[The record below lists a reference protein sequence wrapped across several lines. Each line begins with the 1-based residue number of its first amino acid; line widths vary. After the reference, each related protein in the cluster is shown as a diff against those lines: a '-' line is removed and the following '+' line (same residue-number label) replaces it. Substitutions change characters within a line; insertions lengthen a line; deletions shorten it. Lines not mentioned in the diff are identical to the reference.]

1 LLILEEQDKPREPKD
16 VDRFICAELPDI
28 DANPQLFAL
37 IKSRMFH
44 GPCGPA
50 HPTASCMSN
59 NNGVKKCDAKY
70 PKPFIQETTISE
82 TTHQAIYRRRAPDQ
96 GGKTV
101 TIRVKRGREYYEVI
115 MDNRWIVPYNPILC
129 IKYQAHINLE
139 VVCSVRSV
147 KYLYKYLT
155 KGNDRVM
162 VTLPNGEEAFDEIE
176 TFANAR
182 YVSASEA
189 VWRLLEFPILNKY
202 PAVDK
207 LPLHLQDEQEILF
220 DPQNAE
226 AALARGIPQTKLTA
240 FFQLNQESDEAK
252 DMLYSDIYRH
262 YIWSNNKW
270 VKRQRNTKRSND
282 SEGHSEKIG
291 RIPVINLN
299 PKQSELFFLRT
310 LLYHVPGPKSFE
322 DIKTVD
328 GVLHETNQ
336 AACIAMGL
344 YEDDQELDKALEEAA
359 TIKFGKALR
368 NVFVSILVFCMP
380 ANAKAFLERHQKNLS
395 EDLMRRDKT
404 LEPTVGHINEVL
416 LYIEEGISRHNLQM
430 SEVFLPKP
438 DISLIPQHVPRVI
451 REEMDYDQE
460 VLVETMETNL
470 PLLNEAQQI
479 VYDKIMQSVENGDGK
494 LFSLDAPGGTGKT
507 FTLTTILA
515 GVRLQEKVAFAMAT
529 SGIAATLLPNGQTVH
544 SKMKVPIE
552 LKENSM
558 CNIKGT
564 SALATL
570 VRQCSLMVIDEV
582 TMAHKDVFATLD
594 RTLRDIRSNERPF
607 GGITMLFSGDWRQI
621 LPVVIKGGKAEILK
635 ATLKASPLWQQVSH

>member
-1 LLILEEQDKPREPKD
+1 
-16 VDRFICAELPDI
+16 
-28 DANPQLFAL
+28 
-37 IKSRMFH
+37 
-44 GPCGPA
+44 
-50 HPTASCMSN
+50 
-59 NNGVKKCDAKY
+59 
-70 PKPFIQETTISE
+70 
-82 TTHQAIYRRRAPDQ
+82 
-96 GGKTV
+96 
-101 TIRVKRGREYYEVI
+101 
-115 MDNRWIVPYNPILC
+115 
-129 IKYQAHINLE
+129 
-139 VVCSVRSV
+139 
-147 KYLYKYLT
+147 
-155 KGNDRVM
+155 
-162 VTLPNGEEAFDEIE
+162 
-176 TFANAR
+176 
-182 YVSASEA
+182 
-189 VWRLLEFPILNKY
+189 LEFPILNKY

-416 LYIEEGISRHNLQM
+416 LFIEEGISRHNLQM